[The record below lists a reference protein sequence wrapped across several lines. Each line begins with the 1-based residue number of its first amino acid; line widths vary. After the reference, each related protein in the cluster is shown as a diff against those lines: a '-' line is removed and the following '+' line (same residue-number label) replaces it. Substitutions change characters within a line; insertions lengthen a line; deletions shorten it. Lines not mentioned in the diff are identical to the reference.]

1 MQLSAASQDTV
12 GPGRA
17 SLLLAVEEESL
28 EGLPLLEEVFCRAR
42 KVSCMAHATATEG
55 KREVVGARSR
65 LIVLHQR
72 RRVHRSSRLL

>member
-17 SLLLAVEEESL
+17 SLLLAVEEECL
-28 EGLPLLEEVFCRAR
+28 EWLPLLEEVFCRAGE
-42 KVSCMAHATATEG
+42 VSCMAHAAAAEG
-55 KREVVGARSR
+55 KREVVGAGCR

-72 RRVHRSSRLL
+72 RRVHRSSGLL